1 MNTLILRTVAPVL
14 TALMLLFSVFVLLR
28 GHNEPGGG
36 FIGGLIAASALAIY
50 GIAFGVSAVRR
61 AIRFHPMAIAGAGL
75 LLAALSGLIS
85 IFAGVPFMTGLW
97 IYPEILGVEVPVATV
112 MSFDIGVYLV
122 VVGAITSIALALE
135 QEESEPAEAIGEQPP
150 PVRVKRPRKPAHK
163 PKERG

>member
-1 MNTLILRTVAPVL
+1 MNTLIFRTVAPFV
-14 TALMLLFSVFVLLR
+14 TALMLLFSAFVLLR

-50 GIAFGVSAVRR
+50 GIAFGVGAVRR
-61 AIRFHPMAIAGAGL
+61 AIRFHPMAIAGTGL
-75 LLAALSGLIS
+75 LLATVSGFVS

-97 IYPEILGVEVPVATV
+97 IYPHVFGVEVPLATV

-135 QEESEPAEAIGEQPP
+135 QEPGSDVEAPET
-150 PVRVKRPRKPAHK
+150 RR
-163 PKERG
+163 ED